1 MATVD
6 SAAQPILPRPGAPR
20 RQSGRRGAP
29 AVPAAAR
36 GASMRRRPAVQP
48 EGAALSGERIDTWI
62 LQGLI
67 WLAMAGMAAW
77 FHAPLGQALRSVF

>member
-6 SAAQPILPRPGAPR
+6 SAAHLILPRPAAPR
-20 RQSGRRGAP
+20 RQSGRRK
-29 AVPAAAR
+29 AAAVAR
-36 GASMRRRPAVQP
+36 SVPMRRRASKPQ
-48 EGAALSGERIDTWI
+48 GQALSGEQVDTWV

-77 FHAPLGQALRSVF
+77 FHAPLAQALRALF

>member
-6 SAAQPILPRPGAPR
+6 SAAHLILPRPAAPR
-20 RQSGRRGAP
+20 RSGRRK
-29 AVPAAAR
+29 AAAVSR
-36 GASMRRRPAVQP
+36 SVPMRRRAAKPQRR
-48 EGAALSGERIDTWI
+48 ALSGEQVDTWV

-77 FHAPLGQALRSVF
+77 FHAPLTQALRALF